1 MISDDTNA
9 NSLSALITLLQDEDL
24 RVASLAMEQFLNL
37 GLAEETVAEFQEA
50 QDPRLR
56 KRIHQLSGILVRR
69 RARQA
74 FLEAVANEG
83 ISTWEGVLGINVLYD
98 PQCNRTQVDEYIQ
111 ALAARI
117 EAQGATGPRLA
128 ALMREEEFTVPDED
142 TLDVELYLA
151 DCVVETKYGSP
162 AILCAI
168 AQAVGQRA
176 RWNPSIVLHEGRFC
190 LMDRNGLLIDPTEGW
205 HLSRIETDA
214 KIHPCSRKD
223 LWLGILSQ
231 LFLVSLV
238 EGHLRDLYH
247 FGDLLSSL
255 NKAVLEESLPYPL
268 GRNRV

>member
-1 MISDDTNA
+1 VIPDKANG

-24 RVASLAMEQFLNL
+24 KVASLAMEQFLNL
-37 GLAEETVAEFQEA
+37 GLAEETIAEFQES

-56 KRIHQLSGILVRR
+56 QRIHQLSGILTRR
-69 RARQA
+69 RARQT

-83 ISTWEGVLGINVLYD
+83 ITIWEGILRINVLYD
-98 PQCNRTQVDEYIQ
+98 PQCNRTQVDEYVQ
-111 ALAARI
+111 SLAAKL
-117 EAQGATGPRLA
+117 ETQGATGPRLA
-128 ALMREEEFTVPDED
+128 ALMREAEFMVPDED

-162 AILCAI
+162 AVLCAI
-168 AQAVGQRA
+168 AQAVGQQA
-176 RWNPSIVLHEGRFC
+176 GWNPSIVLHEGRFC
-190 LMDRNGLLIDPTEGW
+190 LIDRHGLLIDPSEGW
-205 HLSRIETDA
+205 HLSRIDTQA

-223 LWLGILSQ
+223 IWLGVLSQ

-255 NKAVLEESLPYPL
+255 NNTPFEEALPYPL
-268 GRNRV
+268 GKSKL